1 MTCFQFSTSTGAR
14 LAALAAMAAIG
25 LGASQ
30 ASAQDRV
37 IRFELGTGPRY
48 APIYEGASDY
58 GVSPGLTGGLT
69 ALSLG
74 SIRIDRGDAGGFS
87 FGPSF
92 RYVGAREAA
101 DAPVLAGIPDRDWA
115 LEVGGKASYE
125 WDNAMVFGAVRKGFN
140 GHRGIVGDL
149 GADLIMRPSA
159 RTTVRFGPR
168 LSVADQS
175 YMDSYFSVPV
185 TATALPPYAAS
196 AGLKSTGLELS
207 VRQQLS
213 DRWAILGTLG
223 HDRLRGDA
231 AASPIVQAGSRDQSS
246 ISLMMIREFNLRF

>member
-1 MTCFQFSTSTGAR
+1 
-14 LAALAAMAAIG
+14 
-25 LGASQ
+25 
-30 ASAQDRV
+30 
-37 IRFELGTGPRY
+37 
-48 APIYEGASDY
+48 
-58 GVSPGLTGGLT
+58 
-69 ALSLG
+69 
-74 SIRIDRGDAGGFS
+74 
-87 FGPSF
+87 
-92 RYVGAREAA
+92 
-101 DAPVLAGIPDRDWA
+101 
-115 LEVGGKASYE
+115 
-125 WDNAMVFGAVRKGFN
+125 
-140 GHRGIVGDL
+140 
-149 GADLIMRPSA
+149 MRPSA